1 MKQDKTH
8 FWYSSCCATLCRHRT
23 ISGARPRSAS
33 LRRIGVTGERNTE
46 EEVKPGAFDYYRPDS
61 LDEACAL
68 LAEHGAS
75 ARVLAGGQS
84 LVPLMNMRILSPE
97 VLIDI
102 NRCHDLA
109 YLRRE
114 GDVIAC
120 GALTRQGE
128 AERSELVATHLPLMA
143 NAMPHVGVRANRN
156 FGTVCGSLAHADPL
170 AELPSVA
177 TALEARFVIAGNRGR
192 REVGADEFFV
202 SALTNCLEPDEML
215 AEVRLPV
222 MPANARCAFLEIAN
236 RAHGFAVAGVAAII
250 ELDHDRRCTRARLS
264 AMGAG
269 DTTARLATVEALL
282 EGQRLDDALI
292 RAAGA
297 AASAAAEPAEDV
309 HASADYRAHVIGTLV
324 QRALRQMLDQPGGA
338 G

>member
-1 MKQDKTH
+1 MKP
-8 FWYSSCCATLCRHRT
+8 A
-23 ISGARPRSAS
+23 
-33 LRRIGVTGERNTE
+33 
-46 EEVKPGAFDYYRPDS
+46 AFDYHRPDS
-61 LDEACAL
+61 LEEACAL

-84 LVPLMNMRILSPE
+84 LVPLMNMRILSPA

-102 NRCHDLA
+102 NRCRELS

-114 GDVIAC
+114 DGVIAC

-128 AERSELVATHLPLMA
+128 AETSDLVAAHLPLMA
-143 NAMPHVGVRANRN
+143 AAMPHVGVRASRN

-177 TALEARFVIAGNRGR
+177 AALDARFVIASSRGR
-192 REVGADEFFV
+192 REVSAGDFFV
-202 SALTNCLEPDEML
+202 SALTNCIEPDEML

-222 MPANARCAFLEIAN
+222 MPATARCAFLEIAN
-236 RAHGFAVAGVAAII
+236 RAHGFAVAGVAASID
-250 ELDHDRRCTRARLS
+250 LDRDGRCTRARLS

-269 DTTARLATVEALL
+269 DTTARLAEVEALL

-292 RAAGA
+292 GEAGA
-297 AASAAAEPAEDV
+297 AATAAAEPAEDV
-309 HASADYRAHVIGTLV
+309 HASADYRAQVIGTLV
-324 QRALRQMLDQPGGA
+324 RKALRQMLNPQGGR

>member
-1 MKQDKTH
+1 
-8 FWYSSCCATLCRHRT
+8 
-23 ISGARPRSAS
+23 
-33 LRRIGVTGERNTE
+33 
-46 EEVKPGAFDYYRPDS
+46 VKPAVFDYHRPDS
-61 LDEACAL
+61 LEEACAL

-75 ARVLAGGQS
+75 ARILAGGQS
-84 LVPLMNMRILSPE
+84 LVPLMNMRILSPA

-102 NRCHDLA
+102 NRCRDLS

-114 GDVIAC
+114 DGVIAC

-128 AERSELVATHLPLMA
+128 AETSDLVTTDLPLMA
-143 NAMPHVGVRANRN
+143 AAMPHVGVRANRN

-177 TALEARFVIAGNRGR
+177 VALDARFVIASSRGR
-192 REVGADEFFV
+192 REVSADEFFV

-215 AEVRLPV
+215 AEVRLPI

-236 RAHGFAVAGVAAII
+236 RAHGFAVAGVAASID
-250 ELDHDRRCTRARLS
+250 LDRDGRCTRARLS

-269 DTTARLATVEALL
+269 DTTARL
-282 EGQRLDDALI
+282 EGHRLDEALI
-292 RAAGA
+292 REAGA
-297 AASAAAEPAEDV
+297 VATAAAEPAGDV
-309 HASADYRAHVIGTLV
+309 HASADYRAQVIGTLV
-324 QRALRQMLDQPGGA
+324 RKALGQMLNQQGGR

>member
-1 MKQDKTH
+1 
-8 FWYSSCCATLCRHRT
+8 
-23 ISGARPRSAS
+23 
-33 LRRIGVTGERNTE
+33 
-46 EEVKPGAFDYYRPDS
+46 VKPAVFDYHRPDS
-61 LDEACAL
+61 LEEACAL

-75 ARVLAGGQS
+75 ARILAGGQS
-84 LVPLMNMRILSPE
+84 LVPLMNMRILSPA

-102 NRCHDLA
+102 NRCRDLS

-114 GDVIAC
+114 DGVIAC

-128 AERSELVATHLPLMA
+128 AETSDLVTTDLPLMA
-143 NAMPHVGVRANRN
+143 AAMPHVGVRANRN

-177 TALEARFVIAGNRGR
+177 VALDARFVIASSRGR
-192 REVGADEFFV
+192 REVSADEFFV

-215 AEVRLPV
+215 AEVRLPI

-236 RAHGFAVAGVAAII
+236 RAHGFAVAGVAASID
-250 ELDHDRRCTRARLS
+250 LDRDGRCTRARLS

-269 DTTARLATVEALL
+269 DTTARLAAVEALL
-282 EGQRLDDALI
+282 EGHRLDEALI
-292 RAAGA
+292 REAGA
-297 AASAAAEPAEDV
+297 VATAAAEPAGDV
-309 HASADYRAHVIGTLV
+309 HASADYRAQVIGTLV
-324 QRALRQMLDQPGGA
+324 RKALGQMLNQQGGR

>member
-1 MKQDKTH
+1 
-8 FWYSSCCATLCRHRT
+8 
-23 ISGARPRSAS
+23 
-33 LRRIGVTGERNTE
+33 
-46 EEVKPGAFDYYRPDS
+46 VKPAAFDYHRPDS
-61 LDEACAL
+61 LEEACAL

-84 LVPLMNMRILSPE
+84 LVPLMNMRILSPA

-102 NRCHDLA
+102 NRCRELS

-114 GDVIAC
+114 DAVIAC

-128 AERSELVATHLPLMA
+128 AETSDLVAAHLPLMA
-143 NAMPHVGVRANRN
+143 AAMPHVGVRASRN

-177 TALEARFVIAGNRGR
+177 AALEARFVIASSRGR
-192 REVGADEFFV
+192 REVGAGEFFV

-222 MPANARCAFLEIAN
+222 MSATARCAFLEIAN
-236 RAHGFAVAGVAAII
+236 RAHGFAVAGVAASID
-250 ELDHDRRCTRARLS
+250 LDRDGRCTRARLS

-269 DTTARLATVEALL
+269 DTTARLAEVEALL

-292 RAAGA
+292 GEAGA
-297 AASAAAEPAEDV
+297 LATAAAEPAEDV
-309 HASADYRAHVIGTLV
+309 HASADYRAQVIGTLV
-324 QRALRQMLDQPGGA
+324 RKALRQMLNPQGGR

>member
-1 MKQDKTH
+1 MKP
-8 FWYSSCCATLCRHRT
+8 A
-23 ISGARPRSAS
+23 
-33 LRRIGVTGERNTE
+33 V
-46 EEVKPGAFDYYRPDS
+46 FDYHRPDS
-61 LDEACAL
+61 LEEACAL

-75 ARVLAGGQS
+75 ARILAGGQS
-84 LVPLMNMRILSPE
+84 LVPLMNMRILSPA

-102 NRCHDLA
+102 NRCRDLS

-114 GDVIAC
+114 DGVIAC

-128 AERSELVATHLPLMA
+128 AETSDLVATDLPLMA
-143 NAMPHVGVRANRN
+143 AAMPHVGVRANRN

-177 TALEARFVIAGNRGR
+177 VALDARFVIASSRGR
-192 REVGADEFFV
+192 REVSADEFFV

-215 AEVRLPV
+215 AEVRLPI

-236 RAHGFAVAGVAAII
+236 RAHGFAVAGVAASID
-250 ELDHDRRCTRARLS
+250 LDRDGRCTRARLS

-269 DTTARLATVEALL
+269 DTTARLAAVEALL
-282 EGQRLDDALI
+282 EGHRLDEALI
-292 RAAGA
+292 REAGA
-297 AASAAAEPAEDV
+297 AATAAAEPAGDV
-309 HASADYRAHVIGTLV
+309 HASADYRAQVIGTLV
-324 QRALRQMLDQPGGA
+324 RKALGQMLNQQGGR

>member
-1 MKQDKTH
+1 MKP
-8 FWYSSCCATLCRHRT
+8 A
-23 ISGARPRSAS
+23 
-33 LRRIGVTGERNTE
+33 V
-46 EEVKPGAFDYYRPDS
+46 FDYHRPDS
-61 LDEACAL
+61 LEEACAL

-84 LVPLMNMRILSPE
+84 LVPLMNMRILSPA

-102 NRCHDLA
+102 NRCRDLS

-114 GDVIAC
+114 DDVIAL

-128 AERSELVATHLPLMA
+128 AERSDLVAAHLPLLA
-143 NAMPHVGVRANRN
+143 AAMPHVGVRASRN

-177 TALEARFVIAGNRGR
+177 VALDARFVIASSRGR
-192 REVGADEFFV
+192 REVGAGEFFV
-202 SALTNCLEPDEML
+202 SALTNCLQSDEML

-236 RAHGFAVAGVAAII
+236 RAHGFAVAGVAASID
-250 ELDHDRRCTRARLS
+250 LDRDGRCARARLS

-269 DTTARLATVEALL
+269 DTTARLTAVETLL
-282 EGQRLDDALI
+282 EGQRLDEALI
-292 RAAGA
+292 REAGDAAT
-297 AASAAAEPAEDV
+297 AAAEPAEDV
-309 HASADYRAHVIGTLV
+309 HASADYRARVIGTLV
-324 QRALRQMLDQPGGA
+324 RKALRQMLNR
-338 G
+338 